1 VAASGLCGLP
11 GREAVTLRRA
21 ALVVFDKAITQFAAG
36 YADQN
41 ERSYKSLVDAVASGR
56 ITAEPD
62 L

>member
-1 VAASGLCGLP
+1 M
-11 GREAVTLRRA
+11 TLRRA

-41 ERSYKSLVDAVASGR
+41 KRGYKSLVDAVASGR